1 MKKFLSILPRW
12 IPALLMMT
20 VIFLFSSR
28 TTTELPDFLGWDYV
42 IKKTAHVVV
51 YGLLALAFFFWFHF
65 SPPYRRLAW
74 LLALLYAATD
84 EFHQSF
90 VPGRHASV
98 MDVLLFDNF
107 GALFALWLYSRSGR
121 RNEKDIHPQ

>member
-1 MKKFLSILPRW
+1 MKKYLSILPRW
-12 IPALLMMT
+12 IPALLMMII
-20 VIFLFSSR
+20 IFLFSSR
-28 TTTELPDFLGWDYV
+28 TTTELPNFLGWDYV

-65 SPPYRRLAW
+65 LPQYQRLAW

-90 VPGRHASV
+90 VPGRHASI
-98 MDVLLFDNF
+98 MDVLVFDNF
-107 GALFALWLYSRSGR
+107 GALLALWLYSRLWR
-121 RNEKDIHPQ
+121 RNEEEIQQK